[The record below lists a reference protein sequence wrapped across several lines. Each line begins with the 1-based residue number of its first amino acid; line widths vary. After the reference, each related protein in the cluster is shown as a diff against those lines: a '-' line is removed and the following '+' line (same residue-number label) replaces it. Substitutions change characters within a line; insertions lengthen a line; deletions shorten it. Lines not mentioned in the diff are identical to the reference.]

1 VRRHAERMIEMVMID
16 YHLTP
21 FRAERFASLYRPVVP
36 RVLVYGAKG
45 YSFYRSEDDSDH
57 FVHTSLWEN
66 RADFQ
71 RYWAS
76 REMQETRQKTLGL
89 YEQPVVPGWATILDR
104 G

>member
-1 VRRHAERMIEMVMID
+1 MVMID

-21 FRAERFASLYRPVVP
+21 FRAERFAVLYRPIVA
-36 RVLVYGAKG
+36 RVLAYGAKE
-45 YSFYRSEDDSDH
+45 YSFYRSEDDADH

-71 RYWAS
+71 RFWLS
-76 REMQETRQKTLGL
+76 REMQETRQKTSGL
-89 YEQPVVPGWATILDR
+89 YEQPVIPGWVTILDR

>member
-1 VRRHAERMIEMVMID
+1 MVSID

-21 FRAERFASLYRPVVP
+21 FRAQRFADLYRPIVP
-36 RVLVYGAKG
+36 RVLAYGAKG
-45 YSFYRSEDDSDH
+45 YSFFRAEEDADH

-71 RYWAS
+71 RFWLS
-76 REMQETRQKTLGL
+76 REMEAVKEKIVGL
-89 YEQPVVPGWATILDR
+89 YEQPVIPSWATILER

>member
-1 VRRHAERMIEMVMID
+1 MIEMVEID

-21 FRAERFASLYRPVVP
+21 FRAERFAALYRPIVP

-45 YSFYRSEDDSDH
+45 YSFLRSEEDSDH
-57 FVHTSLWEN
+57 FTHASIWEN

-71 RYWAS
+71 RFWMS
-76 REMQETRQKTLGL
+76 REMQEMRQKVSGL
-89 YEQPVVPGWATILDR
+89 YEQPVVPGWATVIDR